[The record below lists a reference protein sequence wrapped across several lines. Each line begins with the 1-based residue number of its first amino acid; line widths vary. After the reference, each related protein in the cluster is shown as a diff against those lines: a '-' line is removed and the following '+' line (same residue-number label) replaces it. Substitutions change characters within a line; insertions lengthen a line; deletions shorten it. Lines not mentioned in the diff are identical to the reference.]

1 MWKGQ
6 EKLSKKMPGNS
17 LRWIYHLPILA
28 IGGIS
33 LLGACNLLSSTPG
46 SSTPADSSPETVQQ
60 PSTAKAEPGDTATGL
75 AQPEANSP
83 SPLDNADT
91 NKGTASAAA
100 PDETAGSE
108 DFRKGI
114 DLASGAFLL
123 GQSAQSTDDWGLVA
137 SRWSRA
143 IQSLQSVPQG
153 SANYETAQTK
163 ISEYERNLNYARE
176 QLETLQNP
184 PPPVDLAPRPVVPLG
199 QSSAAGQGNQANQ
212 TVTNTPDNY
221 TIPILRRQGGTPV
234 IEVTFNGVQRFP
246 MILDTGASHTLIT
259 RQMANQLG
267 VEIIGQT
274 QAATASSSN
283 VVFDIGQIATI
294 EAANIRRTNVRVSIG
309 DSVEIGLLGQDFY
322 RDYDIV
328 LKAQTVEFR
337 RR

>member
-1 MWKGQ
+1 MKETG
-6 EKLSKKMPGNS
+6 KTVRKRPTNN
-17 LRWIYHLPILA
+17 LRWIYHLPILV
-28 IGGIS
+28 IGSIS
-33 LLGACNLLSSTPG
+33 LLGACTRG
-46 SSTPADSSPETVQQ
+46 SSTPTGSSPETS
-60 PSTAKAEPGDTATGL
+60 PEISPKTSTEIAEPQSTETAS
-75 AQPEANSP
+75 APSEANS
-83 SPLDNADT
+83 SPTADNAGANST
-91 NKGTASAAA
+91 VVPG
-100 PDETAGSE
+100 ETAGSE

-114 DLASGAFLL
+114 ELASGAFLL
-123 GQSAQSTDDWGLVA
+123 GQSAQSPDDWGLVTN
-137 SRWSRA
+137 RWSRA

-163 ISEYERNLNYARE
+163 ISEYERNLNYAQQ
-176 QLETLQNP
+176 QLEALQNP
-184 PPPVDLAPRPVVPLG
+184 PDPIPLAPRPVVPLG
-199 QSSAAGQGNQANQ
+199 QSSATGQHNQSSPSVA
-212 TVTNTPDNY
+212 NTPDSY

-234 IEVTFNGVQRFP
+234 IEVIFNGSQRFA

-274 QAATASSSN
+274 QAATASNSN
-283 VVFDIGQIATI
+283 VVFDIGQVATI

-322 RDYDIV
+322 RDHDII